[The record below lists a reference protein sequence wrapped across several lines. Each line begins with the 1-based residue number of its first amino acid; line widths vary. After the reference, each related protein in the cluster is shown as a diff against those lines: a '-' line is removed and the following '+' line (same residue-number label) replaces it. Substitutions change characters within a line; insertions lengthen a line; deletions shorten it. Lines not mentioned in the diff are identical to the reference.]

1 MLKDRFG
8 RPLLNFRIAVTQ
20 NCNLN
25 CVYCHREG
33 EERKDTRQTEMTVD
47 EIVKIA
53 EVAVNL
59 GISKVKLTG
68 GEPLTRKDIPEIV
81 EGIAAIKGLEDLAI
95 TTNGTLLQGL
105 AEELR
110 RRGLKRVNI
119 NIPSLNAEK
128 YAKLTGGDLRH
139 VLNGIKAAVKAG
151 IHPVK
156 LNMLLLKG
164 VNTDEIW
171 RMAHFAEQTGT
182 ILQLI
187 ELEPINLDKEFYV
200 QYHQPLD
207 GIAAELERK
216 ALKIEARRYMHN
228 RLVYH
233 LPNVKIE
240 LVPPIENTEFCA
252 HCTRIR
258 LTSDGKLK
266 TCLMRNDDLI
276 DVLTPLRNGASPRE
290 IAELFKLANQK
301 RRPYYTA

>member
-33 EERKDTRQTEMTVD
+33 EERRDTRQTEMTVD

-105 AEELR
+105 AEELH

-156 LNMLLLKG
+156 LNMLLLKD

-171 RMAHFAEQTGT
+171 QMAHFAEQTGT

>member
-33 EERKDTRQTEMTVD
+33 EERRDTRQTEMTVD

-105 AEELR
+105 AEELH

-156 LNMLLLKG
+156 LNMLLLKD

>member
-33 EERKDTRQTEMTVD
+33 EERRDTRQTEMTVD

-200 QYHQPLD
+200 RYHQPLD

>member
-33 EERKDTRQTEMTVD
+33 EERRDTRQTEMTVD

-182 ILQLI
+182 VLQLI